1 MEHQFLPKGASFGDE
16 DRVAYNGG
24 TDYNLVPF
32 LVYPEHAG
40 YTFLTRSPLS
50 VNPQMLANESPT
62 ADFLLAWIF
71 CAFLREVL
79 GATLEQLTGENLYKH
94 EDFVQTFDHPTKA
107 VLTTSKLNVL
117 LKRWSDLIRPNVSS
131 AAVQYHHLVNCSM
144 LAIGPILMGVGSKL
158 DRKTNQVLCSTFGV
172 VSHCINHVFNDQ
184 EYAQNVKCM
193 APLTGLFGDKR
204 DLWDLGSMKH
214 LGWCPAQAD
223 SLWKS
228 HLAFDVFF
236 YLEKMDRRQDPLRKN
251 RHLNCS
257 YSECYA
263 LKAPIKSQHRD
274 PFCDCAEIAI
284 EEGDW
289 RRLLQILQSNS
300 IPLLRLNRHGG
311 NLKMEV
317 VRKDSQSK
325 YVALSHVWADGLGNR
340 EQNTLP
346 KCQVDHLFSRLRDF
360 QISAQTTDQDV
371 LLWIDTL
378 CCPIKPLNL
387 KVQALALMQE
397 TYKDAEHVLV
407 FDSALENTDHISLD
421 YLEILARVLTSDWMR
436 RLWTLQEAFLAQNLW
451 VQFRREAISIDQLL
465 IEHNDMDKRVEAIMM
480 YTFTRNFVFSLRR
493 RRAIKP
499 SSHTYHIH
507 TLALGIIGR
516 SVTEPSDEPLCLST
530 ILDLDKRNATAVARA
545 PPEQRMKIIWDRW
558 SKSTHGIP
566 GRIIFSDSPK
576 LSDAGYRWAPSTLLR
591 GSMPSV
597 LLPESFGTGVLCP
610 SGLKVQFPGILLSS
624 IPLSRKASGARKMK
638 SDRPNFIRDGKGLW
652 YTFTV
657 GDLSATNAK
666 VAGKPSAFTQEL
678 AAAKSPFPPN
688 VRLDYCRYA
697 VITSGQDGKIVGS
710 THALLVHLHG
720 KEGQTFLTRH
730 IQSIL
735 PPSIVHHSLG
745 PLLEAAFQFVQNM
758 RDKKTAD
765 LSAGE
770 TTEHPS
776 AHETAAAAAEGS
788 VQEDGPFGM
797 GEKALAKD
805 PALEPLVRKLS
816 ANPAA
821 FMQGWIERILD
832 GNLVAVGQ
840 ILPETQEWCV
850 D

>member
-16 DRVAYNGG
+16 NHVAYNGG
-24 TDYNLVPF
+24 TDYRLVPF
-32 LVYPEHAG
+32 LEYPEHAG

-50 VNPQMLANESPT
+50 VNPRMLSNESPT

-79 GATLEQLTGENLYKH
+79 GATVEQLTGENLYEHK
-94 EDFVQTFDHPTKA
+94 DFVQTLGHPTKA

-117 LKRWSDLIRPNVSS
+117 LKRWSDLIQPNVSS
-131 AAVQYHHLVNCSM
+131 AAVQHQHLVNCLN
-144 LAIGPILMGVGSKL
+144 LAIGPILMGVASKL
-158 DRKTNQVLCSTFGV
+158 DCNTNQVLCSTVEV

-184 EYAQNVKCM
+184 EYAQRLKCI
-193 APLTGLFGDKR
+193 APLTGLFGDKQ
-204 DLWDLGSMKH
+204 DLGSMKH

-228 HLAFDVFF
+228 HLAFNVFF
-236 YLEKMDRRQDPLRKN
+236 YLEKMDRRQDPLRKD

-257 YSECYA
+257 HSKCYA
-263 LKAPIKSQHRD
+263 LKAPTKSQHRD
-274 PFCDCAEIAI
+274 PLCDCAEIAI
-284 EEGDW
+284 EEKDW
-289 RRLLQILQSNS
+289 RRLLQILESNS
-300 IPLLRLNRHGG
+300 IPLLRLTRNGG

-340 EQNTLP
+340 EQNTLQE
-346 KCQVDHLFSRLRDF
+346 CQVDYLFSRLRDF
-360 QISAQTTDQDV
+360 QISVQTTDQDL

-378 CCPIKPLNL
+378 CCPLKPLNL

-407 FDSALENTDHISLD
+407 FDSALENTDHTSLD

-451 VQFRREAISIDQLL
+451 VQFSREAISIDQLL
-465 IEHNDMDKRVEAIMM
+465 IEHNEMDKRVEARIM
-480 YTFTRNFVFSLRR
+480 YTFTRNFVFSIRR
-493 RRAIKP
+493 RRALKP
-499 SSHTYHIH
+499 SSHTFHIH

-516 SVTEPSDEPLCLST
+516 SVTEPCDEPLCLST
-530 ILDLDKRNATAVARA
+530 ILDLDIGNATSVARA
-545 PPEQRMKIIWDRW
+545 PPEQRMKILWDRW
-558 SKSTHGIP
+558 SKSIHGIP

-576 LSDAGYRWAPSTLLR
+576 LSHAGYRWAPSTLLR
-591 GSMPSV
+591 GSMPPV
-597 LLPESFGTGVLCP
+597 LLPEGFGTGMLCP
-610 SGLKVQFPGILLSS
+610 SGLKVHFPGILLSS
-624 IPLSRKASGARKMK
+624 TPLSREASGKMK
-638 SDRPNFIRDGKGLW
+638 IDRPNFLRDGKGLW

-657 GDLSATNAK
+657 GDLDATNAK
-666 VAGKPSAFTQEL
+666 VADNPGNFIQEL

-688 VRLDYCRYA
+688 VKIDYCRYA
-697 VITSGQDGKIVGS
+697 VIMSGQDGNIIGS
-710 THALLVHLHG
+710 TNALLVHLHG
-720 KEGQTFLTRH
+720 KEGQIFLTRR

-745 PLLEAAFQFVQNM
+745 PILEAAFQFVQNV
-758 RDKKTAD
+758 RDKKTVD
-765 LSAGE
+765 LSADE
-770 TTEHPS
+770 TTEHSS
-776 AHETAAAAAEGS
+776 AHETAAAAAQGS
-788 VQEDGPFGM
+788 VQKDGPFGM
-797 GEKALAKD
+797 GEEALAKD
-805 PALEPLVRKLS
+805 PALEPLVRKFS

-821 FMQGWIERILD
+821 SMQRWIECILD
-832 GNLVAVGQ
+832 GNFVALGQ